1 MFGTTIFIFN
11 ALTTFSGQYMYS
23 DVFMTLLNVFF
34 TALTPLVIGIFDRD
48 VDRHVREL
56 GLTAVL
62 LPLTDCTALHHG

>member
-23 DVFMTLLNVFF
+23 DVFMTLFNVFF